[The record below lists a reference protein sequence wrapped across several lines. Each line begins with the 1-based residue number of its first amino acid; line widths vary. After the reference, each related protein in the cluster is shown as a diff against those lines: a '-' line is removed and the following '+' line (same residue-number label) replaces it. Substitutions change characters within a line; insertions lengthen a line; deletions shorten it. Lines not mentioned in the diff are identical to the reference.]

1 MKSFIDAKR
10 SVTASEQSFNNSSI
24 FLNPVGNQ
32 IYNNIVLAVLIYFYL
47 YILILKYYVC
57 MYVDY

>member
-1 MKSFIDAKR
+1 MKSFIDAKW